1 MVKEDKNKATQQ
13 DSPRV
18 DEKDPGEIEHLHQQ
32 FPALSY
38 TDILEAI
45 RKAGP
50 HREDIVRYLKGARGR
65 SL

>member
-1 MVKEDKNKATQQ
+1 MKEDKNKITQQ
-13 DSPRV
+13 DSIRV

-50 HREDIVRYLKGARGR
+50 HREDIIRYLKSARGR

>member
-1 MVKEDKNKATQQ
+1 MMKDDKNKITQQ
-13 DSPRV
+13 DSVRV

-32 FPALSY
+32 FPALNY

-50 HREDIVRYLKGARGR
+50 HKEDIVRYLKGARGR